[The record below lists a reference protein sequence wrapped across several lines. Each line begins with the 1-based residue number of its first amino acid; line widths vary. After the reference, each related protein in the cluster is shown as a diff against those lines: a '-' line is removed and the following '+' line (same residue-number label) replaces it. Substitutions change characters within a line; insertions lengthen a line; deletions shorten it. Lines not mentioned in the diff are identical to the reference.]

1 MTACDFKPWHA
12 CTWPESE
19 RFIVTMKDAG
29 MEMKMRGVTIIMTGK
44 NRLISPA
51 FDGER
56 CPYLNKLDKGIAPD
70 PLPRIPPFLPER
82 SFSTRAT
89 FPVRAASS
97 SSWSLPMV
105 GNQAAPH
112 GRAAPRA
119 TAAPSLLRTV
129 SPPQTLPESRAQQ
142 RFLQSLPD
150 QQEQQQEGGGE
161 SPPPS
166 FTGSFLGGVWK
177 KGGGRERGR
186 TRPIK
191 NLPPLPWTHSP
202 SREDGAGGA
211 GSLGP
216 YGRTGPRG

>member
-12 CTWPESE
+12 CTWRESE

-29 MEMKMRGVTIIMTGK
+29 METKMRGVMIMMIGK

-105 GNQAAPH
+105 GQH
-112 GRAAPRA
+112 AAPRESGTPG
-119 TAAPSLLRTV
+119 TAAP
-129 SPPQTLPESRAQQ
+129 PSR
-142 RFLQSLPD
+142 
-150 QQEQQQEGGGE
+150 
-161 SPPPS
+161 PPS
-166 FTGSFLGGVWK
+166 LRERAPSPAPASEQSTAQIPAVPSTPAGAAA
-177 KGGGRERGR
+177 GGRRR
-186 TRPIK
+186 IT
-191 NLPPLPWTHSP
+191 S
-202 SREDGAGGA
+202 S
-211 GSLGP
+211 
-216 YGRTGPRG
+216 